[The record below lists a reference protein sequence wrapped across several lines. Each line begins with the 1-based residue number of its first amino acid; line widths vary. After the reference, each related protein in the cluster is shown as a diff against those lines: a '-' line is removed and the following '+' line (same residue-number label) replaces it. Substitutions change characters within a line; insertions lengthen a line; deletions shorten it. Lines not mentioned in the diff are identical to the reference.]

1 MFALTDGNDNEF
13 ERDLLLLE
21 SSDDESLA
29 SYKDRPNPFENRSEL
44 LAALEHRTRNK
55 EIVGESTSDEIIS
68 DRLDGPQ
75 LEVETDQGASP
86 ADG

>member
-1 MFALTDGNDNEF
+1 MQGIFQSQFA
-13 ERDLLLLE
+13 
-21 SSDDESLA
+21 
-29 SYKDRPNPFENRSEL
+29 
-44 LAALEHRTRNK
+44 TRNK